1 MTVNA
6 QPKEEDVD
14 VPTVILNHQQAMTTS
29 TASTVS
35 SGITSAIKK
44 TPEMY
49 LNIHKSKKIAW
60 VESQI
65 KKDQHEAVNPN
76 YKAPFR
82 STEDTCKRLLRYHV
96 FDEIDTSPWDLEK
109 SDENFEIKSA
119 ILIHRYDGSPQKY
132 YIHRMLYT

>member
-1 MTVNA
+1 MIVHP
-6 QPKEEDVD
+6 QLKEEEIDS
-14 VPTVILNHQQAMTTS
+14 PTVIMNQLGIATS
-29 TASTVS
+29 ASS
-35 SGITSAIKK
+35 LHSGISPAIKK

-82 STEDTCKRLLRYHV
+82 STEDTSKRLLRYHV
-96 FDEIDTSPWDLEK
+96 FDEIDTSPHDLEK

-119 ILIHRYDGSPQKY
+119 ILIHRFTHSFLHLS
-132 YIHRMLYT
+132 IIFI